1 MAKKTKK
8 DKNNGEMRDQSHGS
22 GDADRQMSLLRRL
35 KALVVVL
42 IVSNMALG
50 VFGFY
55 CLRAIDHKYSELID
69 RTVPL
74 MDQMQEL
81 TAVSAHAMRG
91 TNPAFFSPAENQ
103 RAATERAREG
113 LDRDEKLRGLLVRT
127 DWDPAREDEQETLQN
142 AGDTFSRVA
151 RQVVD
156 LFSAGR
162 TAEATKLREESLRPA
177 FERYVAA
184 TTQAA
189 DLVKEHSLK
198 TSDAFTER
206 THSISKMML
215 GLASWPVIALTL
227 FFTVTAALA
236 VVVLLLFD
244 RKVA

>member
-1 MAKKTKK
+1 
-8 DKNNGEMRDQSHGS
+8 MRDQSHGS
-22 GDADRQMSLLRRL
+22 DADRQMSLLRRL
-35 KALVVVL
+35 KLLVVVL

-50 VFGFY
+50 LFGFY
-55 CLRAIDHKYSELID
+55 YLRAIDHKYSELID

-91 TNPAFFSPAENQ
+91 TNPAFFSGPAENQ
-103 RAATERAREG
+103 RAAAERAREG
-113 LDRDEKLRGLLVRT
+113 LDRDAKLRGLLVQT
-127 DWDPAREDEQETLQN
+127 DWDPTREDEQETLQN
-142 AGDTFSRVA
+142 AGDTFTKVA

-156 LFSAGR
+156 LFSTGR
-162 TAEATKLREESLRPA
+162 TVEAIKLREESLRPA

-184 TTQAA
+184 TTEAA
-189 DLVKEHSLK
+189 DLVKAHSLK